1 MSSNEKLGLACDV
14 ENMSRRKFVRSKIC
28 PIEKVSVKNMSF
40 ENMSV
45 KKTSRCLAHS
55 IQSANNCQI
64 ATYLIIGVY
73 GYSKIN
79 KFCRIG
85 PWRRWMWEFF

>member
-14 ENMSRRKFVRSKIC
+14 ENMSRRKFVPSKIC

-45 KKTSRCLAHS
+45 KKRPGALHTASSL
-55 IQSANNCQI
+55 QTI
-64 ATYLIIGVY
+64 AKSQPI
-73 GYSKIN
+73 
-79 KFCRIG
+79 
-85 PWRRWMWEFF
+85 